1 MAKRMREREES
12 RAVVCFDLGTWMDVV
27 SLMRSGKRKEI
38 LANVNSVWDM
48 FGARCLE
55 VPTRRS
61 SVQAGR
67 LGYRS

>member
-1 MAKRMREREES
+1 MREREES
-12 RAVVCFDLGTWMDVV
+12 RAVVCFDLGTWMEVV

-55 VPTRRS
+55 VPTRRTH
-61 SVQAGR
+61 VQAWR
-67 LGYRS
+67 LGHRS

>member
-12 RAVVCFDLGTWMDVV
+12 RAVVCFDLGNWMDVV

-38 LANVNSVWDM
+38 LANVNSVRDM

-55 VPTRRS
+55 VSTRRS
-61 SVQAGR
+61 NVQAWR